1 MLKNEKKKKKKKNFK
16 EKQVCSSESCKLVK
30 FLNNHPMQEFIS
42 RNGAEKLFHYMIYSF
57 ESNFS
62 NLLMQ
67 EFISRDGAEKLFI
80 YLRARLV

>member
-1 MLKNEKKKKKKKNFK
+1 
-16 EKQVCSSESCKLVK
+16 
-30 FLNNHPMQEFIS
+30 MQEFIS